1 MLPTIPIAIAVAAV
15 VYIITTR
22 RSSAA
27 SLPPPRPNSKLP
39 RPPADELDIIFP
51 SNDEV
56 LAVIRDE
63 CEKNSSDKG
72 SIVTGT
78 LARLFP
84 GVGWVGVLSPRRLEA
99 YNYVADI
106 VAQAQALADANGAS
120 VCDLIGA
127 MSVEGVPPAYR
138 PSRRRCKGRAYNELL
153 FPDAQSVTAAL
164 QALQRLGETWDAADR
179 EDAVRSFQA
188 DANASG
194 LTRRAGDTSLLVD
207 GIPGVCTLI
216 VLEQALKE
224 NG

>member
-1 MLPTIPIAIAVAAV
+1 MPTIPIAIAVAAV

-22 RSSAA
+22 KASAA
-27 SLPPPRPNSKLP
+27 SLPPPKPKGGLP
-39 RPPADELDIIFP
+39 SPKVDELEFIFP
-51 SNDEV
+51 SSDE
-56 LAVIRDE
+56 LLSVIRDE
-63 CEKNSSDKG
+63 CEKSSSDQM
-72 SIVTGT
+72 SIVTRT

-84 GVGWVGVLSPRRLEA
+84 SARWVGVLSPRQSEV

-106 VAQAQALADANGAS
+106 VAQAQALAEVNGAS

-138 PSRRRCKGRAYNELL
+138 PSKRKCKGRSYNELM

-164 QALQRLGETWDAADR
+164 QSLRRLGETWDAADR
-179 EDAVRSFQA
+179 LAAVRSFQS